1 MVPKLVPKGLSMGK
15 LTALK
20 VERLETLGM
29 HADGDGLNLRV
40 DPSGKRWFFRYTS
53 PTDGKR
59 KKVSLGNYHQR
70 TNNLAQAREAAAD
83 CRKLVRQAV
92 DPKHYREQVQRE
104 QEIVQAEAESSK
116 LQKKMTF
123 EVVALE
129 WFQRKQSEW
138 RNVKHRNQNIN
149 TLRTYVFPFIGAV
162 PVSDVS
168 QRDVQKCLDPIWW
181 TKTETATRVR
191 QRMEAVFSYA
201 IANEYRVAAN
211 PAVYK
216 GLLSA
221 VYPSSE
227 KLKKNR
233 YIEEGKDGHF
243 PAMDYKEAPIFYR
256 ALEDQSGIAAVA
268 LRLLI
273 LTAVRT
279 ENVLQLKWEQLDL
292 EKKVWNVPFDEMKQS
307 VAFRVALSDEA
318 VELLRC
324 HPKLAD
330 HVFVSGARKLKPLS
344 SGAMRSL
351 LIRMGRSD
359 VTVHGFRSTFRDYI
373 GEETGFPHRV
383 AEFALAH
390 QIKDSAEKAYA
401 RGDLLQKR
409 FEMMNHWADYLVGEM
424 G

>member
-409 FEMMNHWADYLVGEM
+409 FEMGNHWADYLVGEES
-424 G
+424 

>member
-1 MVPKLVPKGLSMGK
+1 MGK

-20 VERLETLGM
+20 VEKLEKLGM
-29 HADGDGLNLRV
+29 HSDGDGLHLRV
-40 DPSGKRWFFRYTS
+40 DASGKRWFFRYTS
-53 PTDGKR
+53 PLDRKR
-59 KKVSLGNYHQR
+59 KKLSLGKYHQK

-83 CRKLVRQAV
+83 CRKLVRQTI
-92 DPKHYREQVQRE
+92 DPKMHREQVLSE
-104 QEIVQAEAESSK
+104 QATAYADEESSK
-116 LQKKMTF
+116 LREQMTF
-123 EVVALE
+123 EIVALE

-138 RNVKHRNQNIN
+138 LNAKHRNQNIN
-149 TLRTYVFPFIGAV
+149 TLRTYVFPHIGHV
-162 PVSDVS
+162 PVNEVS
-168 QRDVQKCLDPIWW
+168 QKDVQKCLDPIWW
-181 TKTETATRVR
+181 AKTETATRVR

-221 VYPSSE
+221 VYPSAE
-227 KLKKNR
+227 KLKQNR
-233 YIEEGKDGHF
+233 YIEEGRDGHF
-243 PAMDYKEAPIFYR
+243 PAMDYNEAPVFYR
-256 ALEDQSGIAAVA
+256 ALENQAGMAAVA

-292 EKKVWNVPFDEMKQS
+292 EKKVWNVPSVEMKQN

-318 VELLRC
+318 VVLLQNQ
-324 HPKLAD
+324 PKLAG
-330 HVFVSGARKLKPLS
+330 HVFVSGSRKVKPLS
-344 SGAMRSL
+344 NGAMRSL

-409 FEMMNHWADYLVGEM
+409 FEMMNHWSAYLLGVDSPEGK
-424 G
+424 

>member
-1 MVPKLVPKGLSMGK
+1 MGK

-149 TLRTYVFPFIGAV
+149 TLRTYVFPILGNV

-233 YIEEGKDGHF
+233 YIEEGRDGHF

-324 HPKLAD
+324 HPILA
-330 HVFVSGARKLKPLS
+330 FGCP
-344 SGAMRSL
+344 
-351 LIRMGRSD
+351 
-359 VTVHGFRSTFRDYI
+359 
-373 GEETGFPHRV
+373 
-383 AEFALAH
+383 
-390 QIKDSAEKAYA
+390 
-401 RGDLLQKR
+401 
-409 FEMMNHWADYLVGEM
+409 
-424 G
+424 